1 MQCSGLCREARVES
15 LNLMRPDGENSFET
29 GYQRLGRAVEVVDSC
44 SNGICA
50 PCPADSVYSLP
61 GVYNVTTARSSFV
74 AVYGGGW
81 PGRWDAVVCEEKISL
96 SCQKGYKGSPGTFT
110 RDAVGT
116 GWSWRGDDGDGDGF
130 CRRCEAGQYQPADD
144 FTGIDCVP
152 CPWPNVANAARTGC
166 ESCAAGQYATASWI
180 RRRRYTCQFT
190 DTDQHG
196 SAGCQSYGHNLASC
210 QSYVYFSSQ
219 VHVCDDP
226 TPIWD
231 PTCCT
236 GSGYPVYELNTKVAP
251 SCAICPEGQYQP
263 EGGQSECVDCPE
275 GRVSNAARTDCEA
288 CPAGKVRYV
297 TGVSCEAECR
307 GHGSASSGRCVCTD
321 GYTGDSCEASSP
333 TSPLPAGFAMA
344 YTLSGCSDSTHCGVF
359 RRVSADCTRGF
370 YCPGGEYE
378 ASGGSDPSLCDGV
391 PVYQKGDNHGPVL
404 YRAYYDPYHTH
415 DHNFDRWVVTS
426 ASNGLNYCEKSL
438 QESEQYLLSGQ
449 NHQPGGGPPDRAVYS
464 EWTDGGASPV
474 CRSGCG
480 ITITAGATDLCL
492 GNPCGQHGSCTNSD
506 TGACTCESDLYTGAS
521 CEVECSGHGS
531 ASSGRCVCAD
541 GYAGDRC
548 QVRPALLRIQLLL
561 S

>member
-1 MQCSGLCREARVES
+1 MGL
-15 LNLMRPDGENSFET
+15 
-29 GYQRLGRAVEVVDSC
+29 AVEVVDSC

-74 AVYGGGW
+74 AVYDYGASADY
-81 PGRWDAVVCEEKISL
+81 RDAVVCEEKISL

-116 GWSWRGDDGDGDGF
+116 GWSWRGDGDGDGF

-166 ESCAAGQYATASWI
+166 ESCAAGQHATASWI

-196 SAGCQSYGHNLASC
+196 SAGCHNSASC
-210 QSYVYFSSQ
+210 QSYVYFSQ
-219 VHVCDDP
+219 RCTDDTGARLDGGLRRCTGGQTHVCDDP

-288 CPAGKVRYV
+288 RLRY
-297 TGVSCEAECR
+297 E
-307 GHGSASSGRCVCTD
+307 SG
-321 GYTGDSCEASSP
+321 
-333 TSPLPAGFAMA
+333 
-344 YTLSGCSDSTHCGVF
+344 
-359 RRVSADCTRGF
+359 
-370 YCPGGEYE
+370 
-378 ASGGSDPSLCDGV
+378 
-391 PVYQKGDNHGPVL
+391 
-404 YRAYYDPYHTH
+404 
-415 DHNFDRWVVTS
+415 
-426 ASNGLNYCEKSL
+426 
-438 QESEQYLLSGQ
+438 
-449 NHQPGGGPPDRAVYS
+449 
-464 EWTDGGASPV
+464 
-474 CRSGCG
+474 
-480 ITITAGATDLCL
+480 
-492 GNPCGQHGSCTNSD
+492 
-506 TGACTCESDLYTGAS
+506 
-521 CEVECSGHGS
+521 
-531 ASSGRCVCAD
+531 
-541 GYAGDRC
+541 
-548 QVRPALLRIQLLL
+548 
-561 S
+561 